1 MAVSELSLYNLTC
14 EQEENPLGIDRIKP
28 YFSWKIHSSERG
40 FKQSAYQVVVSNNID
55 SLVAEKGNL
64 WNSKKVISSESILIP
79 FQGSNLEAAST
90 YYWRVRIWDK
100 GGNASAWSTPQ
111 KFVMGLLSEADW
123 GKACWIALEK
133 DHLDENIT
141 TGIHSPL
148 VKKMLGKK
156 EIGMYKLPQFRK
168 EFKIKKTIRQAIVY
182 ICGLGQFDLFLNG
195 EKVGDHFLDPGWTKY
210 DKEALYVSFDITK
223 QLHKGNNI
231 FGVMLGNGF
240 YNIPRERYYKF
251 IASYGAPKMKLHL
264 RIEYTDNSINEVVS
278 DASWKATESP
288 ITYSSIYGGEDYDAT
303 KEQSGWMMPGFKDKK
318 WAKCILT
325 TYTPP
330 LCSQRATP
338 VKIHD
343 QIPVVRLFK
352 NAKGNWIYDLGQNFS
367 GILRIT
373 LKSKGSKTIRLHPAE
388 LLNSDSTVNQ
398 SASGSPYYFSY
409 TTKGLGETETWQPQ
423 FSYYGFRYVQI
434 EGAVAIE
441 KENPDSL
448 PVIKELIGLHTANSA
463 SEAGSFTCSNPMFNQ
478 IHNLIDWAIRSNM
491 TSVLTDCPHREKS
504 GWLEQVH
511 LMQFSLQ
518 YRYNLSRLYE
528 KIMNDMCVAQ
538 KENGA
543 IPTIAPEYVLFDS
556 GFEDA
561 PEWGSAFIIS
571 PWYLYQ
577 WYGDKRPLEMYYPY
591 MKHYMNYLA
600 SRADHNIVA
609 YGLGDWYDIGPK
621 RPGYAQLT
629 SNGVTSTAIY
639 FYNATIMK
647 QRASLLGNI
656 DDAKQYDILAAEI
669 KKSFNDNYFNK
680 ETRKYDRDSQTA
692 NAIALYTDIV
702 DEENKAQI
710 LHNLT
715 EDLQN
720 RNYAL
725 TAGDIGYRYV
735 LKVLEENGASDI
747 IYKMNNKYDVPGY
760 GWQLAH
766 GATALTESWQAYGFV
781 SNNHFMLG
789 HLMEWLYAGLGGI
802 RQQEGSIA
810 FHSILIDPQIVGNV
824 RSAQTSYES
833 PYGPIHCDWNQ
844 NESEYTLKVEIP
856 SNCEALICL
865 PTDDLNKVTEYG
877 LPVLSEKEITFEGKE
892 KDKLKV
898 KVGSGIYLFTIKKP

>member
-1 MAVSELSLYNLTC
+1 
-14 EQEENPLGIDRIKP
+14 
-28 YFSWKIHSSERG
+28 
-40 FKQSAYQVVVSNNID
+40 
-55 SLVAEKGNL
+55 
-64 WNSKKVISSESILIP
+64 
-79 FQGSNLEAAST
+79 
-90 YYWRVRIWDK
+90 
-100 GGNASAWSTPQ
+100 
-111 KFVMGLLSEADW
+111 
-123 GKACWIALEK
+123 
-133 DHLDENIT
+133 
-141 TGIHSPL
+141 
-148 VKKMLGKK
+148 
-156 EIGMYKLPQFRK
+156 
-168 EFKIKKTIRQAIVY
+168 
-182 ICGLGQFDLFLNG
+182 
-195 EKVGDHFLDPGWTKY
+195 
-210 DKEALYVSFDITK
+210 
-223 QLHKGNNI
+223 
-231 FGVMLGNGF
+231 
-240 YNIPRERYYKF
+240 
-251 IASYGAPKMKLHL
+251 
-264 RIEYTDNSINEVVS
+264 
-278 DASWKATESP
+278 
-288 ITYSSIYGGEDYDAT
+288 
-303 KEQSGWMMPGFKDKK
+303 
-318 WAKCILT
+318 
-325 TYTPP
+325 
-330 LCSQRATP
+330 
-338 VKIHD
+338 
-343 QIPVVRLFK
+343 
-352 NAKGNWIYDLGQNFS
+352 
-367 GILRIT
+367 
-373 LKSKGSKTIRLHPAE
+373 
-388 LLNSDSTVNQ
+388 
-398 SASGSPYYFSY
+398 
-409 TTKGLGETETWQPQ
+409 
-423 FSYYGFRYVQI
+423 
-434 EGAVAIE
+434 
-441 KENPDSL
+441 
-448 PVIKELIGLHTANSA
+448 
-463 SEAGSFTCSNPMFNQ
+463 
-478 IHNLIDWAIRSNM
+478 
-491 TSVLTDCPHREKS
+491 
-504 GWLEQVH
+504 
-511 LMQFSLQ
+511 
-518 YRYNLSRLYE
+518 
-528 KIMNDMCVAQ
+528 
-538 KENGA
+538 
-543 IPTIAPEYVLFDS
+543 
-556 GFEDA
+556 
-561 PEWGSAFIIS
+561 
-571 PWYLYQ
+571 
-577 WYGDKRPLEMYYPY
+577 MYYPY